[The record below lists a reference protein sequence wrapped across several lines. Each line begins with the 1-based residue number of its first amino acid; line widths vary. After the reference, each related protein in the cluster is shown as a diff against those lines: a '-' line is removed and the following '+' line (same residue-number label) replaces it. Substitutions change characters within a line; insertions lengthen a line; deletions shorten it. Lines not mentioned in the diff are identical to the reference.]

1 MLAKSEESYTFIAD
15 SYSVITSDEY
25 NITLGLLNRTCTV
38 VERHNW
44 LELVLATEGVSPT
57 IDPINDRKLQ

>member
-1 MLAKSEESYTFIAD
+1 MLAKTKENHTFTAD

-25 NITLGLLNRTCTV
+25 NITLGLLNRTRTV
-38 VERHNW
+38 IERHNW

-57 IDPINDRKLQ
+57 IDPINDRKL